1 MDPAAEKAF
10 ESLIQDQESVEV
22 IFGKAKEM
30 IWNDFAKGA
39 GEAMMFK
46 LLEPFAGLGE
56 LENCIKI
63 LLGMLNEEAAVLR
76 NTGQTNT
83 LQSLAVEIR
92 RGIFHCLLVN
102 LELEEASSISQLGS
116 YGAKIRYGLSP
127 QILLVCRLFHQ
138 ERREIPYGSNRF
150 YVKSLPLFGLEPPL
164 TLCSPL
170 TRWSNQRDEE
180 DHYLLFNKGLLQGNP
195 VPRQVKKW
203 KLVLSAKYHSR
214 RSQTQLFEWCISFCE
229 HQTPTGGSFLTE
241 LDICIIPKGVETNDN
256 FVVVEF
262 VKREKRIRVIFDLT
276 RVNDLFF
283 DLNVH
288 TEAIVVLEEYVASFY
303 RELDTTTKRHVRA
316 QHGRFELRY
325 NSMPREVRLEQC
337 RIAYKMGMLL
347 VFENIFAQQLAEEEA
362 GIDVPEDIEDE
373 SFIDEEE
380 IYGMDIQN
388 NADGVS
394 EDDLVDMEN
403 PNIEMAGWIS
413 LPFFNEDDCFSSI
426 YQMDDNQFHL
436 PSTHTAAVGTDEASE
451 TNYFEALF
459 RDDES
464 LSSQYEDDEDDD
476 DDDDDDEEEIAE
488 STQAH
493 INSDDSILHVD
504 VWLEESQSSLSHAFP
519 WLADLQ
525 D

>member
-92 RGIFHCLLVN
+92 R
-102 LELEEASSISQLGS
+102 
-116 YGAKIRYGLSP
+116 
-127 QILLVCRLFHQ
+127 
-138 ERREIPYGSNRF
+138 
-150 YVKSLPLFGLEPPL
+150 
-164 TLCSPL
+164 
-170 TRWSNQRDEE
+170 
-180 DHYLLFNKGLLQGNP
+180 
-195 VPRQVKKW
+195 
-203 KLVLSAKYHSR
+203 
-214 RSQTQLFEWCISFCE
+214 
-229 HQTPTGGSFLTE
+229 
-241 LDICIIPKGVETNDN
+241 DICIIPKGVETNDN